1 MLKDLYIEN
10 LAIIKKLTINFE
22 SGLTVFTGETGAGK
36 SIIID
41 AVNLILGSRGS
52 KNLIRT
58 GEKSC
63 FVSAIFQNLNDE
75 LLEKLRDLNF
85 KLEKDEELF
94 ISMEFFVD
102 SKNVCRL
109 NGKPC
114 TVSMLKEISE
124 YLITIHGQHDN
135 HTLFNS
141 DNQRY
146 LIDKFGKLDEDIYKY
161 KEEYFKYCNLKRQ
174 IEDMNVDDAYRQRQ
188 IDILKFQ
195 INDIEEADLKPNE
208 EEELIKKKNYIQNYE
223 NIKHNILKS
232 LSLIDGDNDTQG
244 IISLLIKLEK
254 CLARCEKLSNVNEML
269 SVVKDAQ
276 YSINDVFHELN
287 NLANNENLEDLN
299 INEIEDRLDVWYKI
313 KRKYGN
319 SYDEIMDFYKRI
331 SEEFNQIS
339 MYDQNKEDLEKLLEK
354 QYFVVKDIAEKIS
367 IKRKNVAK
375 KFVEQVMMY
384 LKKLN
389 LPNVVF
395 NVEFSKVDFNN
406 FGNDRLEFLITTN
419 VGESL
424 KLLSKVAS
432 GGEIARVMLS
442 IKSVLADND
451 LVDTVIFDEI
461 DIGISGST
469 AYNMGSLMKKL
480 AGAKQVVA
488 ITHSAQIA
496 SIANKHFFVSKKIEG
511 QQTFTQIKN
520 LDYEE
525 RKYELARILG
535 GITIT
540 DITLKNAQE
549 LLEQT
554 NFKKNLKLKENVL

>member
-41 AVNLILGSRGS
+41 AVNLILGNRGS

-63 FVSAIFQNLNDE
+63 FVSAIFQNLNAE
-75 LLEKLRDLNF
+75 LLEKLKDLNF
-85 KLEKDEELF
+85 KLEKDEDLF
-94 ISMEFFVD
+94 ISREFFAD

-114 TVSMLKEISE
+114 TVSILKEISE

-146 LIDKFGKLDEDIYKY
+146 LIDKFGKLDDDIYKY

-188 IDILKFQ
+188 IDILKYQ

-254 CLARCEKLSNVNEML
+254 CLAKCEKLSNVNEML

-276 YSINDVFHELN
+276 YSINDIFHELN

-313 KRKYGN
+313 KRKYGS

-339 MYDQNKEDLEKLLEK
+339 MCDQNKEDLEKLLEQ
-354 QYFVVKDIAEKIS
+354 QYFVVKDMAEKIS

-395 NVEFSKVDFNN
+395 DIEFSKVDFNS
-406 FGNDRLEFLITTN
+406 FGNDRLEFFITTN

-432 GGEIARVMLS
+432 GGEIARVMLG

-480 AGAKQVVA
+480 AGAKQVIA

-496 SIANKHFFVSKKIEG
+496 SIANTHFFVSKKIEG

-520 LDYEE
+520 LDYDE

-554 NFKKNLKLKENVL
+554 NFK

>member
-75 LLEKLRDLNF
+75 ILEKLKDLNF
-85 KLEKDEELF
+85 KLEKDEDLF
-94 ISMEFFVD
+94 ISREFFSD

-109 NGKPC
+109 NGKLC
-114 TVSMLKEISE
+114 TVSILKEISE

-161 KEEYFKYCNLKRQ
+161 KEEYLKYCDLQRK
-174 IEDMNVDDAYRQRQ
+174 IEDMNIDDAYRRRQ

-223 NIKHNILKS
+223 NIKHNIFKS

-254 CLARCEKLSNVNEML
+254 CLAKCEKLRNVNEML
-269 SVVKDAQ
+269 SVVKDVQ

-287 NLANNENLEDLN
+287 NLANNENVEDLN
-299 INEIEDRLDVWYKI
+299 INDIETRLDVWYKI

-331 SEEFNQIS
+331 SEEFHQIS
-339 MYDQNKEDLEKLLEK
+339 MYDQNKEDLAKLLKE
-354 QYFVVKDIAEKIS
+354 QYFIVKDLADKLS
-367 IKRKNVAK
+367 VKRKNVAK

-395 NVEFSKVDFNN
+395 DVEFSEIDFNN

-432 GGEIARVMLS
+432 GGEIARVMLG

-469 AYNMGSLMKKL
+469 AYNMGGLMKKL
-480 AGAKQVVA
+480 AKAKQVIA

-496 SIANKHFFVSKKIEG
+496 SIANKHFLISKKIEG

-520 LDYEE
+520 LDYEA

-540 DITLKNAQE
+540 NITLKNAQE

-554 NFKKNLKLKENVL
+554 NFK

>member
-75 LLEKLRDLNF
+75 ILEKLKDLNF
-85 KLEKDEELF
+85 KLEKDEDLF
-94 ISMEFFVD
+94 ISREFFSD

-114 TVSMLKEISE
+114 TVSILKAISE

-161 KEEYFKYCNLKRQ
+161 KEEYLKYCDLKRK
-174 IEDMNVDDAYRQRQ
+174 IEDMNIDDAYRQRQ

-223 NIKHNILKS
+223 NIKHNIFKS

-254 CLARCEKLSNVNEML
+254 CLAKCEKLRNVNEML
-269 SVVKDAQ
+269 SVVKDVQ
-276 YSINDVFHELN
+276 YNINDVFHELN
-287 NLANNENLEDLN
+287 NLANNENVEDLN
-299 INEIEDRLDVWYKI
+299 INDIETRLDVWYKI

-331 SEEFNQIS
+331 SEEFHQIS
-339 MYDQNKEDLEKLLEK
+339 MYAQNKEDLAKLLKE
-354 QYFVVKDIAEKIS
+354 QYFIVKDLADKLS
-367 IKRKNVAK
+367 VKRKNVAK

-395 NVEFSKVDFNN
+395 DVEFSEIDFNS
-406 FGNDRLEFLITTN
+406 FGKDRLEFLITTN

-432 GGEIARVMLS
+432 GGEIARVMLG

-469 AYNMGSLMKKL
+469 AYNMGGLMKKL
-480 AGAKQVVA
+480 AKAKQVIA

-496 SIANKHFFVSKKIEG
+496 SIANKHFLISKKIEG

-520 LDYEE
+520 LDYEA

-540 DITLKNAQE
+540 DITLQNAQE

-554 NFKKNLKLKENVL
+554 NLKYNLKLKENVL

>member
-1 MLKDLYIEN
+1 M
-10 LAIIKKLTINFE
+10 
-22 SGLTVFTGETGAGK
+22 
-36 SIIID
+36 
-41 AVNLILGSRGS
+41 
-52 KNLIRT
+52 
-58 GEKSC
+58 
-63 FVSAIFQNLNDE
+63 
-75 LLEKLRDLNF
+75 
-85 KLEKDEELF
+85 
-94 ISMEFFVD
+94 
-102 SKNVCRL
+102 
-109 NGKPC
+109 
-114 TVSMLKEISE
+114 
-124 YLITIHGQHDN
+124 
-135 HTLFNS
+135 
-141 DNQRY
+141 
-146 LIDKFGKLDEDIYKY
+146 
-161 KEEYFKYCNLKRQ
+161 
-174 IEDMNVDDAYRQRQ
+174 
-188 IDILKFQ
+188 
-195 INDIEEADLKPNE
+195 
-208 EEELIKKKNYIQNYE
+208 
-223 NIKHNILKS
+223 
-232 LSLIDGDNDTQG
+232 SLIDGDNDTQG

-367 IKRKNVAK
+367 IKRKNVTK

-395 NVEFSKVDFNN
+395 DVEFSKVDFNN

-554 NFKKNLKLKENVL
+554 NFK

>member
-1 MLKDLYIEN
+1 
-10 LAIIKKLTINFE
+10 
-22 SGLTVFTGETGAGK
+22 
-36 SIIID
+36 
-41 AVNLILGSRGS
+41 
-52 KNLIRT
+52 
-58 GEKSC
+58 
-63 FVSAIFQNLNDE
+63 
-75 LLEKLRDLNF
+75 
-85 KLEKDEELF
+85 
-94 ISMEFFVD
+94 
-102 SKNVCRL
+102 
-109 NGKPC
+109 
-114 TVSMLKEISE
+114 
-124 YLITIHGQHDN
+124 
-135 HTLFNS
+135 
-141 DNQRY
+141 
-146 LIDKFGKLDEDIYKY
+146 
-161 KEEYFKYCNLKRQ
+161 
-174 IEDMNVDDAYRQRQ
+174 
-188 IDILKFQ
+188 
-195 INDIEEADLKPNE
+195 
-208 EEELIKKKNYIQNYE
+208 
-223 NIKHNILKS
+223 
-232 LSLIDGDNDTQG
+232 
-244 IISLLIKLEK
+244 
-254 CLARCEKLSNVNEML
+254 
-269 SVVKDAQ
+269 
-276 YSINDVFHELN
+276 
-287 NLANNENLEDLN
+287 
-299 INEIEDRLDVWYKI
+299 
-313 KRKYGN
+313 
-319 SYDEIMDFYKRI
+319 
-331 SEEFNQIS
+331 

-554 NFKKNLKLKENVL
+554 NFK

>member
-75 LLEKLRDLNF
+75 ILEKLKDLNF
-85 KLEKDEELF
+85 KLEKDEDLF
-94 ISMEFFVD
+94 ISREFFSD

-109 NGKPC
+109 NGKLC
-114 TVSMLKEISE
+114 TVSILKEISE

-161 KEEYFKYCNLKRQ
+161 KEEYLKYCDLKRK
-174 IEDMNVDDAYRQRQ
+174 IEDMNIDDAYRRRQ

-223 NIKHNILKS
+223 NIKQNIFKS

-254 CLARCEKLSNVNEML
+254 CLAKCEKLRNVNEML
-269 SVVKDAQ
+269 SVVKDVQ

-287 NLANNENLEDLN
+287 NLANNENVEDLN
-299 INEIEDRLDVWYKI
+299 INDIETRLDVWYKI

-331 SEEFNQIS
+331 SEEFHQIS
-339 MYDQNKEDLEKLLEK
+339 MYAQNKEDLAKLLKE
-354 QYFVVKDIAEKIS
+354 QYFIVKDLADKLS
-367 IKRKNVAK
+367 VKRKNVAK

-395 NVEFSKVDFNN
+395 DVEFSEIDFNN

-432 GGEIARVMLS
+432 GGEIARVMLG

-469 AYNMGSLMKKL
+469 AYNMGGLMKKL
-480 AGAKQVVA
+480 AKAKQVIA

-496 SIANKHFFVSKKIEG
+496 SIANKHFLISKKIEG

-520 LDYEE
+520 LDYEA

-540 DITLKNAQE
+540 NITLKNAQE

-554 NFKKNLKLKENVL
+554 NFK